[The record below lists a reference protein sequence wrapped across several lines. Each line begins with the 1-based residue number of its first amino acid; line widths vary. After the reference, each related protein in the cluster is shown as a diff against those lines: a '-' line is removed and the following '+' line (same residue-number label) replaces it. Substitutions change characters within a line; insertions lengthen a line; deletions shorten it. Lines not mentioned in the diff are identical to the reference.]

1 MRPLSQCTASCGGG
15 FQKRTVHCVSSEDNK
30 TEDQDQC
37 LCDHEPRPPE
47 FQKCNRQACR
57 KSDGGWMSLLRGRRL
72 FINKLSS
79 TTEFVDSFSPL
90 CWAGIL
96 MLKRP
101 TSSPGS
107 KLPDLVRFD
116 SNSLR
121 GYLIHFPFSK
131 SVHTDVI
138 PHRWE
143 SHLFIQTS
151 ERCSSLSQEP
161 SQVLN
166 GPPYP
171 ASFTVSGQVAQKQ
184 TLRCKFMCK
193 GFSKEVLPGKSIKG
207 MEEARRKR
215 KVAWPGCHL
224 RHSPSFSLV
233 PQGSSRV

>member
-143 SHLFIQTS
+143 SHLFIQ
-151 ERCSSLSQEP
+151 RLLRDAPAFLRNPVRYWMALLIQLASLSQVRLP
-161 SQVLN
+161 RNRLWGANLCARDSVRKCSQGRALKEWR
-166 GPPYP
+166 
-171 ASFTVSGQVAQKQ
+171 KQ
-184 TLRCKFMCK
+184 DGK
-193 GFSKEVLPGKSIKG
+193 G
-207 MEEARRKR
+207 R
-215 KVAWPGCHL
+215 
-224 RHSPSFSLV
+224 
-233 PQGSSRV
+233 